1 MQEVENPT
9 LQELGYKDDEDLK
22 QAIYDLL
29 RTIKDPEKPNTLE
42 VRAIKNCSEDN
53 LIASFHK
60 MQDLNV
66 VSEDCVFVTKQAD
79 GEVPVVRVEFNP
91 TVPHCSLATLIGLT
105 IRIKILRHFPHN
117 LKLDIFIK
125 KGTHST
131 EDEINKQINDR
142 ERIAAAIENQNLW
155 KLIENCIKDD
165 E

>member
-1 MQEVENPT
+1 
-9 LQELGYKDDEDLK
+9 
-22 QAIYDLL
+22 
-29 RTIKDPEKPNTLE
+29 
-42 VRAIKNCSEDN
+42 
-53 LIASFHK
+53 

-66 VSEDCVFVTKQAD
+66 VSEDCVFVTKQGD